1 MRLVNPIIRD
11 RRVLAGLRFRDAPT
25 GETVMAPLDLAS
37 DKLRFTRNR
46 SGRYAITGLRAE
58 TAAEQQLLAHLDA
71 FTQAPAQPAAD
82 SVSFPVTVSD
92 PKGLYIPRTFS
103 VDLPRGQDW
112 DQPIEIDLYPSAA
125 ASVGSNW
132 SGLRASLSRQQ
143 GQDTSPIAGA
153 RVRIL
158 RDSDGTE
165 LGQGYSDQRGEVL
178 AIAVGIP
185 VIDFTTTPPPANGG
199 GAAQAVGA
207 KTVTTRIEIHTG
219 PGESWPPDPAAI
231 DANGQ
236 SWEPVQ
242 GALPK
247 PELRTG
253 RLETADLALT
263 LQPQA

>member
-1 MRLVNPIIRD
+1 MTLLSPIIRE
-11 RRVLAGLRFRDAPT
+11 RRILAGVRFRDAST
-25 GETVMAPLDLAS
+25 GETVMSPLEISS
-37 DKLRFTRNR
+37 DRLSFTRNR
-46 SGRYAITGLRAE
+46 SGRPGVTGIRPQG
-58 TAAEQQLLAHLDA
+58 AAEEQLAAHLAA
-71 FTQAPAQPAAD
+71 FSDAPAQPAAD
-82 SVSFPVTVSD
+82 SLAFAAVVTD
-92 PKGLYIPRTFS
+92 PSSLYIPRAFS
-103 VDLPRGQDW
+103 IGLPRGDDW
-112 DQPIEIDLYPSAA
+112 ADPIEIDLYPAPAA
-125 ASVGSNW
+125 TVGPNW
-132 SGLRASLSRQQ
+132 SGLRASLRQQ
-143 GQDTSPIAGA
+143 DDTPLTGA

-199 GAAQAVGA
+199 SQAVGA
-207 KTVTTRIEIHTG
+207 KTVTARIEIHTG

-236 SWEPVQ
+236 AWEPTQ

-253 RLETADLALT
+253 RLETADLALL